1 MAEIYFKSR
10 ELYDRT
16 HQISHLP
23 YYFLPFIFSTSTL
36 EPCSVLNPPV
46 DNGCIKVEGQ
56 LTLHLAQDA
65 DDRRAVEATQD
76 VIATTMATG
85 DLADVDPSIIAVE
98 YVADGLYE
106 PATTQVTLNSSD
118 ESNQGGGGGSFP
130 YAIAGGAAAAL
141 VGVALIGVGVKKHR
155 NRNSDGDEDSENYG
169 IDEMGSSIPDELNSS
184 DEHDLGKE
192 AAYDMAKLASPQSS
206 HMTFDTTE
214 ISDPSTTMSSP
225 GPVMNESALVS
236 VNETAL
242 ISTSA
247 DLGPIIEMPSNDELD
262 ADGKLGIERPYNDD
276 SEFVGV
282 GISQQLDDC
291 DNHSTLFGT
300 QHQGHGGSMAG
311 SRSAQSGTGSLAS
324 VDGRGS
330 ILNDIV

>member
-1 MAEIYFKSR
+1 MSLLSNNRLHFVSY
-10 ELYDRT
+10 
-16 HQISHLP
+16 LP
-23 YYFLPFIFSTSTL
+23 P
-36 EPCSVLNPPV
+36 EPCSVLDPPV

-56 LTLHLAQDA
+56 LTLHLAQEA

-76 VIATTMATG
+76 VIATTMASG

-106 PATTQVTLNSSD
+106 PATTQVTLNSS
-118 ESNQGGGGGSFP
+118 EENGQGSGDGSFP
-130 YAIAGGAAAAL
+130 YGIAGGAAAAL

-155 NRNSDGDEDSENYG
+155 SRNNDDDEDSENYG

-184 DEHDLGKE
+184 DENDLGKE
-192 AAYDMAKLASPQSS
+192 AAYDMAKMASPQSS
-206 HMTFDTTE
+206 QLTFDTTE
-214 ISDPSTTMSSP
+214 ISDPSTTISSMSSP
-225 GPVMNESALVS
+225 GPVMNESA
-236 VNETAL
+236 NDTAL

-247 DLGPIIEMPSNDELD
+247 NLGPIIEMPSNEELE
-262 ADGKLGIERPYNDD
+262 ADGKLGIEKPYNDD

-282 GISQQLDDC
+282 GIAQQLDDC

-300 QHQGHGGSMAG
+300 QHHGHGGSITG
-311 SRSAQSGTGSLAS
+311 SQSAQSGAGSLAS